1 MKYMLDQLLIKPIR
15 DEILNRVGTYY
26 FGSDEV
32 NIEESVI
39 NSAKQNFA
47 IYDGVTNGALFTRL
61 KNADSKNL
69 VKGMLPHSN
78 QFIDVT
84 SEFNAVLFNAAQYVR
99 DLYQTDLGFV
109 LLNKDNIVYLGIYD
123 GNNFDIETFKMSQSR
138 NLLRSRSQNYAMIRL
153 LNWFNK

>member
-1 MKYMLDQLLIKPIR
+1 
-15 DEILNRVGTYY
+15 
-26 FGSDEV
+26 
-32 NIEESVI
+32 
-39 NSAKQNFA
+39 
-47 IYDGVTNGALFTRL
+47 
-61 KNADSKNL
+61 
-69 VKGMLPHSN
+69 MLPHSN

-84 SEFNAVLFNAAQYVR
+84 LSLMPCYSMQHNMSGICTKQM
-99 DLYQTDLGFV
+99 GIV

>member
-1 MKYMLDQLLIKPIR
+1 MKYILGLTANAESKERCQLLIKPIR

-61 KNADSKNL
+61 KML
-69 VKGMLPHSN
+69 TVK
-78 QFIDVT
+78 I
-84 SEFNAVLFNAAQYVR
+84 
-99 DLYQTDLGFV
+99 
-109 LLNKDNIVYLGIYD
+109 
-123 GNNFDIETFKMSQSR
+123 
-138 NLLRSRSQNYAMIRL
+138 
-153 LNWFNK
+153 